1 MENVNYKKVA
11 MRVIVTF
18 VQAMLAYLVVA
29 DGINKAVIAGGIGSA
44 LSVVWN
50 TVLLPVLTDDDV
62 K

>member
-1 MENVNYKKVA
+1 MQNVNYKRVA

-29 DGINKAVIAGGIGSA
+29 DGFNKAVVAGAIGSG

-50 TVLLPVLTDDDV
+50 TVLLPMLTDNDV